1 MILHCDD
8 GIRHMEAV
16 LKEPTNLTE
25 IIKAPKVNVY
35 QNSYT
40 AVVYLKSATAK
51 SPGTVLVLVLKITVL
66 VSVLALTVL
75 VPSPPVSPAVLNIIT
90 R

>member
-51 SPGTVLVLVLKITVL
+51 SPGTVLVLKITVL

>member
-1 MILHCDD
+1 
-8 GIRHMEAV
+8 MEAV

-51 SPGTVLVLVLKITVL
+51 SPGTVLVLKITVL